1 MTKKKQK
8 MIDRLIKIVHN
19 NNNFY
24 HLKIPKKKNL
34 KLQKIFI

>member
-19 NNNFY
+19 NNFY
-24 HLKIPKKKNL
+24 HLKIQKKKNL